1 MRDATGD
8 IQSALFL
15 GANSDI
21 AAAVI
26 DDLAGRRLRRLVL
39 AARDTAKADDRAGR
53 WRADRIEVDV
63 IAYDAS
69 DPSSHD
75 DVLARAGDVDAVFV
89 AFGDLGEVFAL
100 DAPAEA
106 VARLAEV
113 NFSAAVT
120 ASARAANHL
129 RVQGHGSLVIFSSVA
144 GVRVRPEN
152 AVYGAAKAG
161 LDAFGSAL
169 ADMLH
174 GSGVHVMVVRPGF
187 VHTKMTAGR
196 EEAPFATTPD
206 AVAADIVA
214 GLRRSRRV
222 VWSPKILREVFGGL
236 RTLPGPL
243 WRRVAG

>member
-39 AARDTAKADDRAGR
+39 AARDTATAEARATR
-53 WRADRIEVDV
+53 WRADGLDVDV
-63 IAYDAS
+63 VAYDAT
-69 DPSSHD
+69 DPAAHD
-75 DVLARAGDVDAVFV
+75 AVLGEAGDIDAIFV
-89 AFGDLGEVFAL
+89 AFGDLGDVFSL
-100 DAPAEA
+100 DASAA
-106 VARLAEV
+106 DVARLAEL
-113 NFSAAVT
+113 NFGAAVT
-120 ASARAANHL
+120 ASARAGDHL
-129 RVQGHGSLVIFSSVA
+129 QAQGHGSLVIFSSVA

-187 VHTKMTAGR
+187 VHTKMTADR

-222 VWSPKILREVFGGL
+222 VWSPKVLREVFGGL

>member
-26 DDLAGRRLRRLVL
+26 DELVERRLRRVVL
-39 AARDTAKADDRAGR
+39 AARDTTTAEVRAEALRTKG
-53 WRADRIEVDV
+53 VDAAV
-63 IAYDAS
+63 VSYDAL
-69 DPSSHD
+69 DPSAHD
-75 DVLARAGDVDAVFV
+75 VVLDRAGDVDAVFV
-89 AFGDLGEVFAL
+89 AFGDLGDVFEL
-100 DAPAEA
+100 DAPANDI
-106 VARLAEV
+106 ARLAEV

-120 ASARAANHL
+120 AGSRAACHL
-129 RVQGHGSLVIFSSVA
+129 RAQGHGSLVIFSSVA

-187 VHTKMTAGR
+187 VHTKMTADR

-222 VWSPKILREVFGGL
+222 VWSPKILREVFNGL

>member
-26 DDLAGRRLRRLVL
+26 DDLVERRLRRVVL
-39 AARDTAKADDRAGR
+39 AARDTATADQRAAA
-53 WRADRIEVDV
+53 WRSAGVDV
-63 IAYDAS
+63 DVVAYDATEAEA
-69 DPSSHD
+69 HD
-75 DVLARAGDVDAVFV
+75 RVLAAAGDVDAVFI
-89 AFGDLGEVFAL
+89 AFGDLGEVFDL
-100 DAPAEA
+100 DAPATA
-106 VARLAEV
+106 TAHLAEV
-113 NFSAAVT
+113 NFGAAVT
-120 ASARAANHL
+120 ASARAAAHL
-129 RVQGHGSLVIFSSVA
+129 RSQGHGSLVVLSSVA

-161 LDAFGSAL
+161 LDAFASAL

-174 GSGVHVMVVRPGF
+174 GSGVHVMIVRPGF
-187 VHTKMTAGR
+187 VHTKMTADR

-206 AVAADIVA
+206 AVAADIVD

-222 VWSPKILREVFGGL
+222 VWSPRILREVFGGL
-236 RTLPGPL
+236 RSLPGPI
-243 WRRVAG
+243 WRRVSG

>member
-26 DDLAGRRLRRLVL
+26 DNLAARRLRRLVL
-39 AARDTAKADDRAGR
+39 AARDTVTAEQRAEG
-53 WRADRIEVDV
+53 WRSSGIEVGV
-63 IAYDAS
+63 IAYDAL
-69 DPSSHD
+69 DPAAHD
-75 DVLARAGDVDAVFV
+75 QALHDAGAVDAIFV
-89 AFGDLGEVFAL
+89 AFGDLGTTFDL
-100 DAPAEA
+100 DTPAVE

-113 NFSAAVT
+113 NFGAAAT
-120 ASARAANHL
+120 ASARAAAHL
-129 RVQGHGSLVIFSSVA
+129 RSQGHGSLVIFSSVA

-169 ADMLH
+169 ADMVH

-196 EEAPFATTPD
+196 DEAPFATTAE
-206 AVAADIVA
+206 AVAADVVE

-222 VWSPKILREVFGGL
+222 VWSPRILREVFGGL

>member
-8 IQSALFL
+8 IQSALFF

-21 AAAVI
+21 ATAVV
-26 DDLAGRRLRRLVL
+26 DDLATRRLRRLVL
-39 AARDTAKADDRAGR
+39 AARDTATAETNAER
-53 WRADRIEVDV
+53 WRAAGLEVEV
-63 IAYDAS
+63 IAYDAAA
-69 DPSSHD
+69 PAAHD
-75 DVLARAGDVDAVFV
+75 AVLDRAGDIDAIFV
-89 AFGDLGEVFAL
+89 AFGDLGDVYSTK
-100 DAPAEA
+100 APAA
-106 VARLAEV
+106 DIARLAEL

-120 ASARAANHL
+120 ASSRAADHL
-129 RVQGHGSLVIFSSVA
+129 RSQGHGSLVIFSSVA
-144 GVRVRPEN
+144 GVRVRAEN

-187 VHTKMTAGR
+187 VHTKMTADR
-196 EEAPFATTPD
+196 DEAPFATTPD

>member
-21 AAAVI
+21 ASAVI
-26 DDLAGRRLRRLVL
+26 EELMGRRLRRVVL
-39 AARDTAKADDRAGR
+39 AARDTATAEGRAAG
-53 WRADRIEVDV
+53 WRASGLDVEVV
-63 IAYDAS
+63 SYDAT
-69 DPSSHD
+69 DPASHD
-75 DVLARAGDVDAVFV
+75 SVLNAAGEVDAVFV
-89 AFGDLGEVFAL
+89 AFGDLGEVFSL
-100 DAPAEA
+100 DTPAGD
-106 VARLAEV
+106 VARLADV
-113 NFSAAVT
+113 NFGAAVT
-120 ASARAANHL
+120 ASSRAAHHL
-129 RVQGHGSLVIFSSVA
+129 HAQGHGSLVIFSSVA

-187 VHTKMTAGR
+187 VHTKMTADR

>member
-26 DDLAGRRLRRLVL
+26 DDLAGRRLRRVVL
-39 AARDTAKADDRAGR
+39 AARATAAADDRAER
-53 WRADRIEVDV
+53 WRTAGVETQVV
-63 IAYDAS
+63 PYDAT
-69 DPSSHD
+69 DPVAHD
-75 DVLARAGDVDAVFV
+75 RVLAEAGDIDAVFV
-89 AFGDLGEVFAL
+89 AFGDLGDVFSL
-100 DAPAEA
+100 DAPAA
-106 VARLAEV
+106 DIAMLAEV

-120 ASARAANHL
+120 ASARAADHL
-129 RVQGHGSLVIFSSVA
+129 QAQGHGSLVIFSSVA

-169 ADMLH
+169 AVMLH

-187 VHTKMTAGR
+187 VHTKMTEDR
-196 EEAPFATTPD
+196 DEAPFATTPE
-206 AVAADIVA
+206 AVAADIGD
-214 GLRRSRRV
+214 GLRRGRRV
-222 VWSPKILREVFGGL
+222 VWSPRIR
-236 RTLPGPL
+236 RTEPG
-243 WRRVAG
+243 